1 MDKAT
6 VIKLIA
12 ENRNELNHFGVAS
25 ISIFGSI
32 ARGDARPD
40 SDIDVLVE
48 FSRPVGMFEF
58 IDLKEYLESILNQKV
73 DLATQESLKH
83 QLRDQ
88 ILKEAIRAA

>member
-1 MDKAT
+1 MDKDTA
-6 VIKLIA
+6 IKLIA
-12 ENRNELNHFGVAS
+12 ENRMKLNRLGVAS
-25 ISIFGSI
+25 LSLFGSI
-32 ARGDARPD
+32 ARGEARPD

-58 IDLKEYLESILNQKV
+58 LDLKEFLESIFNRKV
-73 DLATQESLKH
+73 DLATTESLKH